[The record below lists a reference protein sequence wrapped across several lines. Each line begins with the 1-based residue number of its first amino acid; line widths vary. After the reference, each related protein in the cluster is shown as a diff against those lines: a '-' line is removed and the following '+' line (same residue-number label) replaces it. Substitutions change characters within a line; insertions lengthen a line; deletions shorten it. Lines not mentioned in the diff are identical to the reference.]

1 MSVAELA
8 AQQTSEQ
15 VCGPAVELQA
25 NDLAGLSELLTG
37 IFGGQAGDWLES
49 FAHWWDRNPAR
60 HAAIPRGWIVR
71 STNGAPVAFTANI
84 PFRYVIAGRTAL
96 CCVTGST
103 AVHRDW
109 RGRGLA
115 RTVATKFIEQP
126 NADLTVGVD
135 STPAAFAMWQSLGM
149 KALNEPW
156 LNTTSRILADGF
168 AVAAASSQ
176 AMGLPPIVGRV
187 AGHCLTLWLAAAAVA
202 GGRRSRLIAVAKIE
216 NLTPSDGDALSAC
229 RASHASTYAWR
240 DFETL
245 NWLYFGSDYLKRSR
259 VVLIARSGPMPVGY
273 LAMKRWNDSYYL
285 LECRCRD
292 ADPDIAREL
301 ILAARDFGRQTGAP
315 AIVVRPYTSMVRQA
329 IPRVQSVILARPA
342 ATYCY
347 RFKGQNVA
355 TDDWETTPGDGDV
368 SLN

>member
-1 MSVAELA
+1 VSVAELA
-8 AQQTSEQ
+8 AQQTNEQ
-15 VCGPAVELQA
+15 ACGPAVEVQA
-25 NDLAGLSELLTG
+25 SDLAGLSELLASV
-37 IFGGQAGDWLES
+37 FGGQARNWLES

-60 HAAIPRGWIVR
+60 HAGIPRGWIVH
-71 STNGAPVAFTANI
+71 SANGAPVAFTANI
-84 PFRYVIAGRTAL
+84 PFRYVIAGQTAL

-103 AVHRDW
+103 AVHPDW

-115 RTVATKFIEQP
+115 RAVATKFIEQP
-126 NADLTVGVD
+126 DAALTVGVD

-149 KALNEPW
+149 QALNEPW
-156 LNTTSRILADGF
+156 LNTTSRIVADGF
-168 AVAAASSQ
+168 ALAAAPSQ
-176 AMGLPPIVGRV
+176 AMGLPPIVGRAV
-187 AGHCLTLWLAAAAVA
+187 GHCLTLWLAAAAAA
-202 GGRRSRLIAVAKIE
+202 GGRRSRSLAVARID
-216 NLTPSDGDALSAC
+216 NLTRADGDALSAC

-259 VVLIARSGPMPVGY
+259 VVLIARSGTAPVGY

-292 ADPDIAREL
+292 ADPGIAQEL
-301 ILAARDFGRQTGAP
+301 ILAARDFGRQVGAP
-315 AIVVRPYTSMVRQA
+315 AIVVRPYASMIRQA
-329 IPRVQSVILARPA
+329 IPRTLSLTLARPET
-342 ATYCY
+342 TYCY

-355 TDDWETTPGDGDV
+355 TDDWETAPGDGDV

>member
-8 AQQTSEQ
+8 AQQTNEQ
-15 VCGPAVELQA
+15 ACGPAIELQA
-25 NDLAGLSELLTG
+25 NDLAGLSELLVG
-37 IFGGQAGDWLES
+37 VFGGQARDWLES

-71 STNGAPVAFTANI
+71 SADGAPVAFTANI
-84 PFRYVIAGRTAL
+84 PFRYVIAAQSAL

-115 RTVATKFIEQP
+115 RAVAIKFIEQP

-156 LNTTSRILADGF
+156 LDTTSRILADGF
-168 AVAAASSQ
+168 ALAAAPSQ
-176 AMGLPPIVGRV
+176 AMGLPPIVGRA
-187 AGHCLTLWLAAAAVA
+187 AGHCLTLWLAAAASGV
-202 GGRRSRLIAVAKIE
+202 RRSRSLAVAKID
-216 NLTPSDGDALSAC
+216 NLTPPDGDALSAC
-229 RASHASTYAWR
+229 RASHASTYGWR

-259 VVLIARSGPMPVGY
+259 VVFVARSGPMPVGY
-273 LAMKRWNDSYYL
+273 LAMKRWNDLYYL

-292 ADPDIAREL
+292 ADSGIAREL
-301 ILAARDFGRQTGAP
+301 ILAARDFGRQVGAP
-315 AIVVRPYTSMVRQA
+315 AIVVRPYTSMIRQA
-329 IPRVQSVILARPA
+329 IPRTLSLTLTRPET
-342 ATYCY
+342 TYCY
-347 RFKGQNVA
+347 RFKGRSVA
-355 TDDWETTPGDGDV
+355 TDDWETAPSDGDV